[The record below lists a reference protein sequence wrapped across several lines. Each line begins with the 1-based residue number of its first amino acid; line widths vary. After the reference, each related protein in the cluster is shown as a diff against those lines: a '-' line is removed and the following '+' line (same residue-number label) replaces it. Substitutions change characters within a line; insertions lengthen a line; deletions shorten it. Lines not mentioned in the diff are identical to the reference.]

1 MDTNETI
8 NPVDNNNNNSVS
20 DSNNN
25 LASKCKYELFCKN

>member
-25 LASKCKYELFCKN
+25 LASKCKYKLLCKN